1 MDRERAKELL
11 PIIQA
16 FAEGRAIERRLKNGS
31 QWYVIEYPNW
41 MHEDAEYRIKPEPP
55 KPREWWI
62 NDYGNS
68 LAIPV
73 ESRESADL
81 CAGPN
86 RIRCI
91 HVREVLDDEEDE
103 ERHHLSDSGVDD

>member
-16 FAEGRAIERRLKNGS
+16 FAEGRAIEWRGGQSYGHWLPVDCFDNISDDK
-31 QWYVIEYPNW
+31 
-41 MHEDAEYRIKPEPP
+41 DFEYRIKPEPP

-62 NDYGNS
+62 NDYGQS

-73 ESRESADL
+73 ESRGLADNY
-81 CAGPN
+81 AGPD
-86 RIRCI
+86 RVRCI
-91 HVREVLDDEEDE
+91 HVREVLDDEEE
-103 ERHHLSDSGVDD
+103 EEEGE

>member
-16 FAEGRAIERRLKNGS
+16 FAEGQTIEWRYKNTT
-31 QWYVIEYPNW
+31 QWYVAQGPTW
-41 MHEDAEYRIKPEPP
+41 AHEGVEYRIKPEPP

-62 NDYGNS
+62 NEYASRMDAYD
-68 LAIPV
+68 
-73 ESRESADL
+73 SREWADHYSTR
-81 CAGPN
+81 G

-91 HVREVLDDEEDE
+91 HVREVLDDDIEGED
-103 ERHHLSDSGVDD
+103 